1 MSRKNRKN
9 TGRETMIEIAEE
21 KTEKTREK
29 VIGLRAVESKDAHDY
44 VFGLDIGTR
53 NVVGTVG
60 YKTEKGFHVSAE
72 VSVPHTTRAM
82 LDGQIHDIQRV
93 ADTVQVVK
101 EDLEQ
106 MMQFPLTDVCIAAA
120 GRVLRTV
127 TTRVEMNFDE
137 ETVVTGED
145 LNNLDL
151 LGVDQAQRDISEDNP
166 RYHFYCVGYSV
177 MKYYLNGEL
186 FTHLEGHK
194 ANRIEEVIIVTFLP
208 EDVVDGLY
216 TSVERAGLSVAN
228 LTLEPIAA
236 INLAIPE
243 SFRMLNIALV
253 DVGAGTSD
261 ICITRDGSI
270 IAYGMI
276 PHAGDE
282 LTEVIVQA
290 FLCDF
295 DTAEKVKI
303 DSTISDTV
311 TYSDIM
317 GIEHTVPSKEVWAL
331 TDPVMEKITDE
342 VSAKIIEL
350 NGDKAV
356 AATFVVGGGGK
367 VHDFCLALSKKLGI
381 AKERV
386 ALRGEEVM
394 QYIDFEQTDIEKDPL
409 LVTPIGICLNY
420 YEQKNNFIMIHF
432 NGDRMKLYDNGK
444 LRIVDAALQAGLST
458 DELFPRRGKE
468 IRYTVDGE
476 ERMAVGG
483 AGEGARITMNGE
495 TAALNTRLKQNAD
508 IVIEPS
514 TEGEQAALTLGDTDE
529 FKTSTLSFIINAVTV
544 RCPKFF
550 EVNGVLEP
558 ATYEIR
564 DGDRI
569 ETRKYYTV
577 SQIAEFMD
585 VTISK
590 DHEILVNRMPAD
602 MNTLVYENFNVEWT
616 ISGYGDDAKVSDE
629 DGAVSDAKEEA
640 PVENT
645 AEEAEE
651 ENQNPG
657 ATADAEEAETES
669 AGDAGLGAAF
679 DPASDLGPTRPNTKR
694 MDPLPNAGTS
704 IGITV
709 NDTPI
714 TLTGKESYIFVD
726 IWNVYNFDTHS
737 GNGRAIV
744 TTINGKKCGFSD
756 PLHDGDIVK
765 IYWE

>member
-1 MSRKNRKN
+1 
-9 TGRETMIEIAEE
+9 MIEIAEE
-21 KTEKTREK
+21 KTREEEKKHDK
-29 VIGLRAVESKDAHDY
+29 VTDIRAIEAPDAHDF

-60 YKTEKGFHVSAE
+60 YKTEDGFHVSAE
-72 VSVPHTTRAM
+72 VSIPHKTRAM

-93 ADTVQVVK
+93 ADTVKVVK
-101 EDLEQ
+101 EELEDR
-106 MMQFPLTDVCIAAA
+106 MQFSLKDVCIAAA

-186 FTHLEGHK
+186 FSHLEGHK
-194 ANRIEEVIIVTFLP
+194 ATRIEEVIIVTFLP

-216 TSVERAGLSVAN
+216 SSVERAGLSVAN

-243 SFRMLNIALV
+243 NFRMLNIALV

-317 GIEHTVPSKEVWAL
+317 GIEHTVPAKDVWAL

-367 VHDFCLALSKKLGI
+367 VHNFCLALSKKLGI

-394 QYIDFEQTDIEKDPL
+394 KNIDFEQTDIAKDPL

-432 NGDRMKLYDNGK
+432 NGERMKLYDNGK

-495 TAALNTRLKQNAD
+495 SAALNTKLRQNAD
-508 IVIEPS
+508 ITIEAS
-514 TEGEQAALTLGDTDE
+514 TAGSAAVLHLGDIDE

-558 ATYEIR
+558 ATYEIK
-564 DGDRI
+564 DGDKV
-569 ETRKYYTV
+569 ETRSFYTV

-616 ISGYGDDAKVSDE
+616 ISGYGD
-629 DGAVSDAKEEA
+629 
-640 PVENT
+640 ENN
-645 AEEAEE
+645 EEAEADTDLSPSVPAAGEAE
-651 ENQNPG
+651 EP
-657 ATADAEEAETES
+657 EEAETEADAEASETDEGDEKAAGTGAVFS
-669 AGDAGLGAAF
+669 AD
-679 DPASDLGPTRPNTKR
+679 SNLGPTRPNTKR
-694 MDPLPNAGTS
+694 TEPLPKAGTAIS
-704 IGITV
+704 ITV
-709 NDTPI
+709 NDTPV
-714 TLTGKESYIFVD
+714 TLTGKDSYIFVD
-726 IWNVYNFDTHS
+726 IWNVYPFDTHS
-737 GNGRAIV
+737 GGGRAIV
-744 TTINGKKCGFSD
+744 TTINGAKCGFSD

>member
-1 MSRKNRKN
+1 
-9 TGRETMIEIAEE
+9 
-21 KTEKTREK
+21 
-29 VIGLRAVESKDAHDY
+29 
-44 VFGLDIGTR
+44 
-53 NVVGTVG
+53 
-60 YKTEKGFHVSAE
+60 
-72 VSVPHTTRAM
+72 
-82 LDGQIHDIQRV
+82 
-93 ADTVQVVK
+93 
-101 EDLEQ
+101 
-106 MMQFPLTDVCIAAA
+106 
-120 GRVLRTV
+120 
-127 TTRVEMNFDE
+127 
-137 ETVVTGED
+137 
-145 LNNLDL
+145 
-151 LGVDQAQRDISEDNP
+151 
-166 RYHFYCVGYSV
+166 
-177 MKYYLNGEL
+177 
-186 FTHLEGHK
+186 
-194 ANRIEEVIIVTFLP
+194 
-208 EDVVDGLY
+208 
-216 TSVERAGLSVAN
+216 
-228 LTLEPIAA
+228 
-236 INLAIPE
+236 
-243 SFRMLNIALV
+243 MLNIALV

-317 GIEHTVPSKEVWAL
+317 GIEHTVPAKDVWAL

-367 VHDFCLALSKKLGI
+367 VHNFCLALSKKLGI

-394 QYIDFEQTDIEKDPL
+394 KNIDFEQTDIAKDPL

-432 NGDRMKLYDNGK
+432 NGERMKLYDNGK

-495 TAALNTRLKQNAD
+495 SAALNTKLRQNAD
-508 IVIEPS
+508 ITIEAS
-514 TEGEQAALTLGDTDE
+514 TAGSAAVLHLGDIDE

-558 ATYEIR
+558 ATYEIK
-564 DGDRI
+564 DGDKV
-569 ETRKYYTV
+569 ETRSFYTV

-616 ISGYGDDAKVSDE
+616 ISGYGD
-629 DGAVSDAKEEA
+629 
-640 PVENT
+640 ENN
-645 AEEAEE
+645 EEAEADTDLSPSVPAAGEAE
-651 ENQNPG
+651 EP
-657 ATADAEEAETES
+657 EEAETEADAEASETDEGDEKAAGTGAVFS
-669 AGDAGLGAAF
+669 AD
-679 DPASDLGPTRPNTKR
+679 SNLGPTRPNTKR
-694 MDPLPNAGTS
+694 TEPLPKAGTAIS
-704 IGITV
+704 ITV
-709 NDTPI
+709 NDTPV
-714 TLTGKESYIFVD
+714 TLTGKDSYIFVD
-726 IWNVYNFDTHS
+726 IWNVYPFDTHS
-737 GNGRAIV
+737 GGGRAIV
-744 TTINGKKCGFSD
+744 TTINGAKCGFSD